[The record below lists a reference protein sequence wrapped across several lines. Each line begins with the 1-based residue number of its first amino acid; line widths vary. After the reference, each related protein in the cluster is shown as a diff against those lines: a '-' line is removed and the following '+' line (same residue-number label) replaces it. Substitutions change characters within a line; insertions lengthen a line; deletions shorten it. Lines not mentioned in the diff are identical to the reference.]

1 MDAARLSSIR
11 WFLAATMA
19 WSVHALAAETA
30 PVSLSNVKVELAE
43 ALGSGGKQYPRISL
57 DVLVNKKPAK
67 GMGLSCK
74 VSCQVGAKKM
84 SDKGLAMAKW
94 DELDEGET
102 KRVDMAAFAMHPL
115 DETPAN
121 CEFSVRWGKLFGGDP
136 KEVAKYCWTGDA
148 VKDGPCAKA
157 K

>member
-1 MDAARLSSIR
+1 MAFALSASARAADS
-11 WFLAATMA
+11 
-19 WSVHALAAETA
+19 A
-30 PVSLSNVKVELAE
+30 PVSLSNVQVEFRDGLR
-43 ALGSGGKQYPRISL
+43 SDGKQYPRMSV

-74 VSCQVGAKKM
+74 ASCQVGGKKM
-84 SDKGLAMAKW
+84 SDKALAMAKW

-102 KRVDMAAFAMHPL
+102 KRVDLAPFVGQPL
-115 DETPAN
+115 DAQPSS

-136 KEVAKYCWTGDA
+136 KEVAKFCWTPEG
-148 VKDGPCAKA
+148 VKDGACPKA